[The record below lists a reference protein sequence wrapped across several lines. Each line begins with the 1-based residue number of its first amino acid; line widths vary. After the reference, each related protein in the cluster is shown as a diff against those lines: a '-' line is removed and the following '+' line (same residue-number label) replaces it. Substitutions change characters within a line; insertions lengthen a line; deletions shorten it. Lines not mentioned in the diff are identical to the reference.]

1 MNPIVQELYRRVLWE
16 SAERWN
22 HPDAQKF
29 ADLIIQ
35 ECIRACGSDFGTEL
49 IRQHFGI
56 KE

>member
-1 MNPIVQELYRRVLWE
+1 MYCRVLAE

-22 HPDAQKF
+22 VPDAKKF

-56 KE
+56 K